1 MIWITGDTHR
11 EEDINKLSNKSF
23 KEGRAMTRNDYVI
36 VAGDFGFILDG
47 SKVEKWW
54 ANWLSERPYN
64 VLFVDGNHENFDMLN
79 AYPIEMWNGGKV
91 HKVADNVFHL
101 MRGQIFNI
109 DGKKIFTFGGATS
122 IDKVT
127 RTNFVSWW
135 EQELPTT
142 QELNDG
148 IDNLEASNWEVDYI
162 ITHCCSSRTLNTV
175 IDFKDKVQAEKDEK
189 SKGLGYN
196 FKEEPKYRY
205 EADILNKYFD
215 FIEENLKYKHWF
227 FGHYHIDYKDVALN
241 QTALFQD
248 VIKISD

>member
-11 EEDINKLSNKSF
+11 EEDISKLSNKSF
-23 KEGRAMTRNDYVI
+23 KEGKKMNRNDYVI

-54 ANWLSERPYN
+54 HDWLCERPYN
-64 VLFVDGNHENFDMLN
+64 ILFVDGNHENFDMLN
-79 AYPIEMWNGGKV
+79 AYPVEMWNGGKV
-91 HKVADNVFHL
+91 HKIAENVIHL

-122 IDKVT
+122 IDKAT

-142 QELNDG
+142 QELNEG
-148 IDNLEASNWEVDYI
+148 IDNLEANNWEVDYV
-162 ITHCCSSRTLNTV
+162 ITHCCSSRTLDIV
-175 IDFKDKVQAEKDEK
+175 IDYKDKVQEEKDAK
-189 SKGLGYN
+189 IKGLGYDFN
-196 FKEEPKYRY
+196 EKPKYRY

-215 FIEENLKYKHWF
+215 FIEENLKYNHWF
-227 FGHYHIDYKDVALN
+227 FGHYHIDYKDIVEN
-241 QTALFQD
+241 QTALFQE
-248 VIKISD
+248 VIKILD